1 MEVGSKIRKRKS
13 ISKREMKPAIRQ
25 MSIGSYT
32 ESDYAFTE
40 QRPALETNGEQSS
53 SSEST
58 IRDSH
63 LDMVVEEQ

>member
-1 MEVGSKIRKRKS
+1 MEVVSKRRRS
-13 ISKREMKPAIRQ
+13 IGKREMKPAIRQ

-40 QRPALETNGEQSS
+40 QRPALENYGEQSS

-63 LDMVVEEQ
+63 MDMVVEKQ